1 MPQFFF
7 VVEGA
12 MLRRRLF
19 RWEAVG
25 FLFVC
30 ALGTL
35 LHFVYEWSGG
45 NGVVGAFSAVNESTW
60 EHMKLL
66 FFPMLLF
73 SAVQF
78 AAAGQNYPN
87 FLAVRA
93 VSILTGTLLIPVL
106 FYTYTGVLG
115 HGVTWVNIAIFYA
128 AALAAFLLDSCLLRQ
143 GALFG
148 PWKQLLG
155 LAVLW
160 LVAFLF
166 IWCTWQPVEL
176 PLWQDPVTGGYGI
189 SL

>member
-1 MPQFFF
+1 
-7 VVEGA
+7 
-12 MLRRRLF
+12 MLRKRLF

-30 ALGTL
+30 GLGTL
-35 LHFVYEWSGG
+35 LHFVYAWSGG
-45 NGVVGAFSAVNESTW
+45 NALVGAFSAVNESTW

-66 FFPMLLF
+66 FFPMVLF

-78 AAAGQNYPN
+78 AVTGQNHPN

-93 VSILTGTLLIPVL
+93 VSVLAGTLLIPVL

-115 HGVTWVNIAIFYA
+115 RSVKWMNVVVFYA
-128 AALAAFLLDSCLLRQ
+128 AVLAAFVLDYCLRRRGVLV
-143 GALFG
+143 G

>member
-1 MPQFFF
+1 
-7 VVEGA
+7 
-12 MLRRRLF
+12 MLRKRLF

-25 FLFVC
+25 FLVVC

-45 NGVVGAFSAVNESTW
+45 NALVGAFSAVNESTW

-66 FFPMLLF
+66 FFSMLLF
-73 SAVQF
+73 SAAQF
-78 AAAGQNYPN
+78 TVTGQNYPN

-93 VSILTGTLLIPVL
+93 ASVFVGTLLIPVL
-106 FYTYTGVLG
+106 FYTYSGILG
-115 HGVTWVNIAIFYA
+115 CSVTWANIAIYYA
-128 AALAAFLLDSCLLRQ
+128 AVLAAFLLDSRLLRQ

-160 LVAFLF
+160 LVAFIF

-189 SL
+189 TL